1 MKVFLMYII
10 LCLFISLQAFGQEDS
25 INFHNDF
32 KGNHYESIFDYVMPI
47 FTYKKDQSFISL
59 GRKDVI
65 PRSFINRADSVYLE
79 IIIGNKT
86 YAILPGALE
95 KIIDKSK
102 VLYKR
107 LRWHES
113 STGMRILKKQIY
125 LKEFK

>member
-1 MKVFLMYII
+1 MKVFLIM
-10 LCLFISLQAFGQEDS
+10 LC
-25 INFHNDF
+25 
-32 KGNHYESIFDYVMPI
+32 PI

-113 STGMRILKKQIY
+113 SAGMRILKKQIY
-125 LKEFK
+125 LKEFE